1 MKELEITFASNN
13 CASIKVDKR
22 HMPVMGLQVLRTIF
36 NIQEGVTREK
46 RQTTDLCDYSFVESA
61 SSKGLENMKVFILR

>member
-1 MKELEITFASNN
+1 
-13 CASIKVDKR
+13 
-22 HMPVMGLQVLRTIF
+22 MGLQVLRTIF

-61 SSKGLENMKVFILR
+61 SSKGLESMEIFILRW